1 MSAQAEGIGAPSHI
15 SLPFSQ
21 AQDIAVSKA
30 GGGHA
35 GRAACFLRTGARLQ
49 NRGRPD
55 IINQYHLPSGHN
67 EEVAYMPDLN
77 ELRKILLKVQKPA
90 RYTGGEPACV
100 FKDKKD
106 VQLRFAFCFPDTYE
120 VGMSFLGMKIL
131 YEILNDRREFW
142 CERVFMPWVDMKA
155 EMEQQ
160 GVPLYAL
167 ESKDPLSA
175 FDVVGFTLQ
184 YELSYTNIL
193 AMLQLGGIPLL
204 ASQRGEADPFVVAG
218 GPCACNAE
226 PLADFFDLFMLG
238 EGEVQLPDVCDAILA
253 GRKAGLSKHD
263 ILVKLAQIP
272 GVYVPSL
279 YDVSY
284 FPDGRVRKVEPRC
297 GAPAVVTKAILPDM
311 NAQPLPRNF
320 VVPMIGAV
328 HDRAQIEV
336 LRGCVRGCR
345 FCQAGFLYRPMRQR
359 DAGMLSAAGRTL
371 CENTG
376 YDEISLTSLSTSD
389 HGQLE
394 ELLDDMLE
402 WTGKEHVSMSLPSLR
417 IDNFSQ
423 SLVEKTSRV
432 RKSGLT
438 FAPEAGTQRLRDV
451 INKNVTMEEIE
462 KTCALAFDAGYTSV
476 KLYFMMGLPTET
488 LEDIEGIAQTAQR
501 VVELF
506 YQNPNR
512 PKGKSVQVSISVACF
527 VPKPHTPF
535 EFVPQDTQ
543 EVLREKQQHLLHS
556 VKSRKISISY
566 HDSRT
571 SFLEAVFAKG
581 DRRLGAV
588 LLEAFR
594 RGCYFDSWE
603 EHFHFDIWLQVFRD
617 MGVDPAFYANRALS
631 ADETLP
637 WDHLDYGVTKQ
648 YLIRE
653 YEKAMQARTTQP
665 CNRSCA
671 GCGANNLLGRA
682 CFDYR

>member
-1 MSAQAEGIGAPSHI
+1 
-15 SLPFSQ
+15 
-21 AQDIAVSKA
+21 
-30 GGGHA
+30 
-35 GRAACFLRTGARLQ
+35 
-49 NRGRPD
+49 
-55 IINQYHLPSGHN
+55 
-67 EEVAYMPDLN
+67 
-77 ELRKILLKVQKPA
+77 
-90 RYTGGEPACV
+90 
-100 FKDKKD
+100 
-106 VQLRFAFCFPDTYE
+106 
-120 VGMSFLGMKIL
+120 
-131 YEILNDRREFW
+131 
-142 CERVFMPWVDMKA
+142 MPWVDMKA
-155 EMEQQ
+155 EMERQNI
-160 GVPLYAL
+160 PLYAL
-167 ESKDPLSA
+167 ESKDPLSE

-204 ASQRGEADPFVVAG
+204 AGQRGEDAPFVVAG

-226 PLADFFDLFMLG
+226 PLADFFDLLMLG
-238 EGEVQLPDVCDAILA
+238 EGEVQLPDVCDTILE
-253 GRKAGLSKHD
+253 GRRAGLCKHD

-272 GVYVPSL
+272 GVYVPKL
-279 YDVSY
+279 YEVSY
-284 FPDGRVRKVEPRC
+284 LPDGRVEKVTPRC

-359 DAGMLSAAGRTL
+359 DAGMLSEAGRVL

-462 KTCALAFDAGYTSV
+462 KTCTLAFDAGYTSV

-543 EVLREKQQHLLHS
+543 EALQKKQQHLLHS
-556 VKSRKISISY
+556 VKSRKISVSY

-603 EHFHFDIWLQVFRD
+603 EHFRFDTWMQVFRD
-617 MGVDPAFYANRALS
+617 MGVDPAFYANRALGF
-631 ADETLP
+631 DETLP

-665 CNRSCA
+665 CNRACA

>member
-1 MSAQAEGIGAPSHI
+1 
-15 SLPFSQ
+15 
-21 AQDIAVSKA
+21 
-30 GGGHA
+30 
-35 GRAACFLRTGARLQ
+35 
-49 NRGRPD
+49 
-55 IINQYHLPSGHN
+55 
-67 EEVAYMPDLN
+67 MPDLN

-90 RYTGGEPACV
+90 RYTGGEPGCV

-204 ASQRGEADPFVVAG
+204 ASQRGETDPFVVAG

-238 EGEVQLPDVCDAILA
+238 EGEVQLPDVCDTILA
-253 GRKAGLSKHD
+253 GRKAGLSKRD

-284 FPDGRVRKVEPRC
+284 FPDGRVQKVEPRC

-462 KTCALAFDAGYTSV
+462 KTCTLAFDAGYTSV

-543 EVLREKQQHLLHS
+543 EALREKQQHLLHS
-556 VKSRKISISY
+556 VKSRKISVSY

-603 EHFHFDIWLQVFRD
+603 EHFHFDTWLQVFRD

>member
-1 MSAQAEGIGAPSHI
+1 
-15 SLPFSQ
+15 
-21 AQDIAVSKA
+21 
-30 GGGHA
+30 
-35 GRAACFLRTGARLQ
+35 
-49 NRGRPD
+49 
-55 IINQYHLPSGHN
+55 
-67 EEVAYMPDLN
+67 MPDLN
-77 ELRKILLKVQKPA
+77 ELRQALLKVQKPA
-90 RYTGGEPACV
+90 RYTGGEPGCV
-100 FKDKKD
+100 YKDKKD

-131 YEILNDRREFW
+131 YEILNDRKEFW

-155 EMEQQ
+155 EMERQNI
-160 GVPLYAL
+160 PLYAL
-167 ESKDPLSA
+167 ESKDPLSE

-204 ASQRGEADPFVVAG
+204 ASQRGEDAPFVVAG

-238 EGEVQLPDVCDAILA
+238 EGEVQLPDVCDTILE
-253 GRKAGLSKHD
+253 GRRAGLCKHD

-272 GVYVPSL
+272 GVYVPKL
-279 YDVSY
+279 YEVSY
-284 FPDGRVRKVEPRC
+284 LPDGRVEKVTPRC

-359 DAGMLSAAGRTL
+359 DAGMLSEAGRVL

-462 KTCALAFDAGYTSV
+462 KTCTLAFDAGYTSV

-543 EVLREKQQHLLHS
+543 EALQKKQQHLLHS
-556 VKSRKISISY
+556 VKSRKISVSY

-603 EHFHFDIWLQVFRD
+603 EHFRFDTWMQVFRD
-617 MGVDPAFYANRALS
+617 MRVDPAFYANRALGF
-631 ADETLP
+631 DETLP

-665 CNRSCA
+665 CNRACA

>member
-1 MSAQAEGIGAPSHI
+1 
-15 SLPFSQ
+15 
-21 AQDIAVSKA
+21 
-30 GGGHA
+30 
-35 GRAACFLRTGARLQ
+35 
-49 NRGRPD
+49 
-55 IINQYHLPSGHN
+55 
-67 EEVAYMPDLN
+67 MPDLN
-77 ELRKILLKVQKPA
+77 ELRQALLKVQKPA
-90 RYTGGEPACV
+90 RYTGGEPGCV
-100 FKDKKD
+100 YKDKKD

-131 YEILNDRREFW
+131 YEILNDRKEFW

-155 EMEQQ
+155 EMERQNI
-160 GVPLYAL
+160 PLYAL
-167 ESKDPLSA
+167 ESKDPLSE

-204 ASQRGEADPFVVAG
+204 ASQRGEDAPFVVAG

-238 EGEVQLPDVCDAILA
+238 EGEVQLPDVCDTILE
-253 GRKAGLSKHD
+253 GRRAGLCKHD

-272 GVYVPSL
+272 GVYVPKL
-279 YDVSY
+279 YEVSY
-284 FPDGRVRKVEPRC
+284 FPDGRVEKVTPRC

-359 DAGMLSAAGRTL
+359 DAGMLSEAGRVL

-462 KTCALAFDAGYTSV
+462 KTCNLAFDAGYTSV

-543 EVLREKQQHLLHS
+543 EALQKKQQHLLHS
-556 VKSRKISISY
+556 VKSRKISVSY

-581 DRRLGAV
+581 DRRLGVV

-603 EHFHFDIWLQVFRD
+603 EHFRFDTWMQVFRD
-617 MGVDPAFYANRALS
+617 MGVDPAFYANRALGF
-631 ADETLP
+631 DETLP

-665 CNRSCA
+665 CNRACA

>member
-1 MSAQAEGIGAPSHI
+1 
-15 SLPFSQ
+15 
-21 AQDIAVSKA
+21 
-30 GGGHA
+30 
-35 GRAACFLRTGARLQ
+35 
-49 NRGRPD
+49 
-55 IINQYHLPSGHN
+55 
-67 EEVAYMPDLN
+67 MPDLN
-77 ELRKILLKVQKPA
+77 ELRQALLKVQKPA
-90 RYTGGEPACV
+90 RYTGGEPGCV
-100 FKDKKD
+100 YKDKKD

-120 VGMSFLGMKIL
+120 VGMSFLGIKIL
-131 YEILNDRREFW
+131 YEILNDRKEFW

-155 EMEQQ
+155 EMERQNI
-160 GVPLYAL
+160 PLYAL
-167 ESKDPLSA
+167 ESKDPLSE

-204 ASQRGEADPFVVAG
+204 ASQRGEDAPFVVAG

-238 EGEVQLPDVCDAILA
+238 EGEVQLPDVCDTILE
-253 GRKAGLSKHD
+253 GRRAGLCKHD

-272 GVYVPSL
+272 GVYVPKL
-279 YDVSY
+279 YEVSY
-284 FPDGRVRKVEPRC
+284 LPDGRVEKVTPRC

-359 DAGMLSAAGRTL
+359 DAGMLSEAGRVL
-371 CENTG
+371 CDNTG
-376 YDEISLTSLSTSD
+376 YDEISLTRLSTSD

-462 KTCALAFDAGYTSV
+462 KTCTLAFDAGYTSV

-543 EVLREKQQHLLHS
+543 EALQKKQQHLLHS
-556 VKSRKISISY
+556 VKSRKISVSY

-603 EHFHFDIWLQVFRD
+603 EHFRFDTWMQVFRD
-617 MGVDPAFYANRALS
+617 MGVDPAFYANRALGF
-631 ADETLP
+631 DETLP

-665 CNRSCA
+665 CNRACA

>member
-1 MSAQAEGIGAPSHI
+1 
-15 SLPFSQ
+15 
-21 AQDIAVSKA
+21 
-30 GGGHA
+30 
-35 GRAACFLRTGARLQ
+35 
-49 NRGRPD
+49 
-55 IINQYHLPSGHN
+55 
-67 EEVAYMPDLN
+67 MPDLN
-77 ELRKILLKVQKPA
+77 ELRPALLKVQKPA
-90 RYTGGEPACV
+90 RYTGGEPGCV
-100 FKDKKD
+100 YKDKKD

-131 YEILNDRREFW
+131 YEILNDRKEFW

-155 EMEQQ
+155 EMERQNI
-160 GVPLYAL
+160 PLYAL
-167 ESKDPLSA
+167 ESKDPLSE

-193 AMLQLGGIPLL
+193 AMLQLGDIPLL
-204 ASQRGEADPFVVAG
+204 ASQRGEDAPFVVAG

-238 EGEVQLPDVCDAILA
+238 EGEVQLPDVCDTILE
-253 GRKAGLSKHD
+253 GRRAGLCKHD

-272 GVYVPSL
+272 GVYVPKL
-279 YDVSY
+279 YEVSY
-284 FPDGRVRKVEPRC
+284 LPDGRVEKVTPRC

-359 DAGMLSAAGRTL
+359 DAGMLSEAGRVL

-462 KTCALAFDAGYTSV
+462 KTCTLAFDAGYTSV

-543 EVLREKQQHLLHS
+543 EALQKKQQHLLHS
-556 VKSRKISISY
+556 VKSRKISVSY

-603 EHFHFDIWLQVFRD
+603 EHFHFDTWMQVFRD
-617 MGVDPAFYANRALS
+617 MGVDPAFYANRALGF
-631 ADETLP
+631 DETLP

-665 CNRSCA
+665 CNRACA

>member
-1 MSAQAEGIGAPSHI
+1 
-15 SLPFSQ
+15 
-21 AQDIAVSKA
+21 
-30 GGGHA
+30 
-35 GRAACFLRTGARLQ
+35 
-49 NRGRPD
+49 
-55 IINQYHLPSGHN
+55 
-67 EEVAYMPDLN
+67 MPDLN
-77 ELRKILLKVQKPA
+77 ELRQALLKVQKPA
-90 RYTGGEPACV
+90 RYTGGEPGCV
-100 FKDKKD
+100 YKDKKD

-131 YEILNDRREFW
+131 YEILNDRKEFW

-155 EMEQQ
+155 EMERQNI
-160 GVPLYAL
+160 PLYAL
-167 ESKDPLSA
+167 ESKDPLSE

-204 ASQRGEADPFVVAG
+204 AGQRGEDAPFVVAG

-238 EGEVQLPDVCDAILA
+238 EGEVQLPDVCDTILE
-253 GRKAGLSKHD
+253 GRRAGLCKHD

-272 GVYVPSL
+272 GVYVPKL
-279 YDVSY
+279 YEVSY
-284 FPDGRVRKVEPRC
+284 FPDGRVEKVTPRC

-359 DAGMLSAAGRTL
+359 DAGMLSEAGRVL

-462 KTCALAFDAGYTSV
+462 KTCTLAFDAGYTSV

-512 PKGKSVQVSISVACF
+512 PKGKSVQVSISMACF

-543 EVLREKQQHLLHS
+543 EALQKKQQHLLHS
-556 VKSRKISISY
+556 VKSRKISVSY

-603 EHFHFDIWLQVFRD
+603 EHFHFDTWMQVFRD
-617 MGVDPAFYANRALS
+617 MGVDPAFYANRALGF
-631 ADETLP
+631 DETLP

-665 CNRSCA
+665 CNRACA

>member
-1 MSAQAEGIGAPSHI
+1 ME
-15 SLPFSQ
+15 
-21 AQDIAVSKA
+21 
-30 GGGHA
+30 
-35 GRAACFLRTGARLQ
+35 
-49 NRGRPD
+49 
-55 IINQYHLPSGHN
+55 
-67 EEVAYMPDLN
+67 
-77 ELRKILLKVQKPA
+77 KV
-90 RYTGGEPACV
+90 T
-100 FKDKKD
+100 
-106 VQLRFAFCFPDTYE
+106 
-120 VGMSFLGMKIL
+120 
-131 YEILNDRREFW
+131 
-142 CERVFMPWVDMKA
+142 
-155 EMEQQ
+155 
-160 GVPLYAL
+160 
-167 ESKDPLSA
+167 
-175 FDVVGFTLQ
+175 
-184 YELSYTNIL
+184 
-193 AMLQLGGIPLL
+193 
-204 ASQRGEADPFVVAG
+204 
-218 GPCACNAE
+218 
-226 PLADFFDLFMLG
+226 
-238 EGEVQLPDVCDAILA
+238 
-253 GRKAGLSKHD
+253 
-263 ILVKLAQIP
+263 
-272 GVYVPSL
+272 
-279 YDVSY
+279 
-284 FPDGRVRKVEPRC
+284 PRC

-359 DAGMLSAAGRTL
+359 DAGMLSEAGRVL

-462 KTCALAFDAGYTSV
+462 KTCTLAFDAGYTSV

-543 EVLREKQQHLLHS
+543 EPCKEAAAPFAQC
-556 VKSRKISISY
+556 KSRKISVSY
-566 HDSRT
+566 RQPHQFSG
-571 SFLEAVFAKG
+571 AVFARDDG
-581 DRRLGAV
+581 LAPCCWSIPPRL
-588 LLEAFR
+588 LFR
-594 RGCYFDSWE
+594 
-603 EHFHFDIWLQVFRD
+603 Q
-617 MGVDPAFYANRALS
+617 
-631 ADETLP
+631 
-637 WDHLDYGVTKQ
+637 
-648 YLIRE
+648 
-653 YEKAMQARTTQP
+653 
-665 CNRSCA
+665 
-671 GCGANNLLGRA
+671 LGRA
-682 CFDYR
+682 FPF

>member
-1 MSAQAEGIGAPSHI
+1 
-15 SLPFSQ
+15 
-21 AQDIAVSKA
+21 
-30 GGGHA
+30 
-35 GRAACFLRTGARLQ
+35 
-49 NRGRPD
+49 
-55 IINQYHLPSGHN
+55 
-67 EEVAYMPDLN
+67 MPDLN
-77 ELRKILLKVQKPA
+77 ELRQALLKVQKPA
-90 RYTGGEPACV
+90 RYTGGEPGCV
-100 FKDKKD
+100 YKDKKD

-131 YEILNDRREFW
+131 YEILNDRKEFW

-155 EMEQQ
+155 EMERQNI
-160 GVPLYAL
+160 PLYAL
-167 ESKDPLSA
+167 ESKDPLSE

-204 ASQRGEADPFVVAG
+204 ASQRGEDAPFVVAG

-238 EGEVQLPDVCDAILA
+238 EGEVQLPDVCDTILE
-253 GRKAGLSKHD
+253 GRRAGLCKHD

-272 GVYVPSL
+272 GVYVPKL
-279 YDVSY
+279 YEVSY
-284 FPDGRVRKVEPRC
+284 LPDGRVEKVTPRC

-320 VVPMIGAV
+320 VVPRIGAV

-359 DAGMLSAAGRTL
+359 DAGMLSEAGRVL

-462 KTCALAFDAGYTSV
+462 KTCTLAFDAGYTSV

-543 EVLREKQQHLLHS
+543 EALQKKQQHLLHS
-556 VKSRKISISY
+556 VKSRKISVSY
-566 HDSRT
+566 HDSCT

-603 EHFHFDIWLQVFRD
+603 EHFRFDTWMQVFRD
-617 MGVDPAFYANRALS
+617 MGVDPAFYANRALGF
-631 ADETLP
+631 DETLP

-665 CNRSCA
+665 CNRACA

>member
-1 MSAQAEGIGAPSHI
+1 
-15 SLPFSQ
+15 
-21 AQDIAVSKA
+21 
-30 GGGHA
+30 
-35 GRAACFLRTGARLQ
+35 
-49 NRGRPD
+49 
-55 IINQYHLPSGHN
+55 
-67 EEVAYMPDLN
+67 MPDLN
-77 ELRKILLKVQKPA
+77 ELRQALLKVQKPA
-90 RYTGGEPACV
+90 RYTGGEPGCV
-100 FKDKKD
+100 YKDKKD

-131 YEILNDRREFW
+131 YEILNDRKEFW

-155 EMEQQ
+155 EMERQNI
-160 GVPLYAL
+160 PLYAL
-167 ESKDPLSA
+167 ESKDPLSE

-204 ASQRGEADPFVVAG
+204 ASQRGEDAPFVVAG

-238 EGEVQLPDVCDAILA
+238 EGEVQLPDVCDTILE
-253 GRKAGLSKHD
+253 GRRAGLCKHD

-272 GVYVPSL
+272 GVYVPKL
-279 YDVSY
+279 YEVSY
-284 FPDGRVRKVEPRC
+284 FPDGRVEKVTPRC

-359 DAGMLSAAGRTL
+359 DAGMLSEAGRVL

-417 IDNFSQ
+417 IDNISQ

-462 KTCALAFDAGYTSV
+462 KTCNLAFDAGYTSV

-543 EVLREKQQHLLHS
+543 EALQKKQQHLLHS
-556 VKSRKISISY
+556 VKSRKISVSY

-603 EHFHFDIWLQVFRD
+603 EHFRFDTWMQVFRD
-617 MGVDPAFYANRALS
+617 MGVDPAFYANRALGF
-631 ADETLP
+631 DETLP

-665 CNRSCA
+665 CNRACA

>member
-1 MSAQAEGIGAPSHI
+1 
-15 SLPFSQ
+15 
-21 AQDIAVSKA
+21 
-30 GGGHA
+30 
-35 GRAACFLRTGARLQ
+35 
-49 NRGRPD
+49 
-55 IINQYHLPSGHN
+55 
-67 EEVAYMPDLN
+67 MPDLN
-77 ELRKILLKVQKPA
+77 ELRQALLKVQKPA
-90 RYTGGEPACV
+90 RYTGGEPGCV
-100 FKDKKD
+100 YKDKKD

-131 YEILNDRREFW
+131 YEILNDRKEFW

-155 EMEQQ
+155 EMERQNI
-160 GVPLYAL
+160 PLYAL
-167 ESKDPLSA
+167 ESKDPLSE

-204 ASQRGEADPFVVAG
+204 ASQRGGDAPFVVAG

-238 EGEVQLPDVCDAILA
+238 EGEVQLPDVCDTILE
-253 GRKAGLSKHD
+253 GRRAGLCKHD

-272 GVYVPSL
+272 GVYVPKL
-279 YDVSY
+279 YEVSY
-284 FPDGRVRKVEPRC
+284 LPDGRVEKVTPRC

-359 DAGMLSAAGRTL
+359 DAGMLSEAGRVL

-462 KTCALAFDAGYTSV
+462 KTCTLAFDAGYTSV

-543 EVLREKQQHLLHS
+543 EALQKKQQHLLHS
-556 VKSRKISISY
+556 VKSRKISVSY

-603 EHFHFDIWLQVFRD
+603 EHFRFDTWMQVFRD
-617 MGVDPAFYANRALS
+617 MGVDPAFYANRALGF
-631 ADETLP
+631 DETLP

-665 CNRSCA
+665 CNRACA

>member
-1 MSAQAEGIGAPSHI
+1 
-15 SLPFSQ
+15 
-21 AQDIAVSKA
+21 
-30 GGGHA
+30 
-35 GRAACFLRTGARLQ
+35 
-49 NRGRPD
+49 
-55 IINQYHLPSGHN
+55 
-67 EEVAYMPDLN
+67 MPDLN
-77 ELRKILLKVQKPA
+77 ELRQALLKVQKPA
-90 RYTGGEPACV
+90 RYTGGEPGCV
-100 FKDKKD
+100 YKDKKD

-131 YEILNDRREFW
+131 YEILNDRKEFW

-155 EMEQQ
+155 EMERQNI
-160 GVPLYAL
+160 PLYAL
-167 ESKDPLSA
+167 ESKDPLSE

-204 ASQRGEADPFVVAG
+204 AGQRGEDAPFVVAG

-238 EGEVQLPDVCDAILA
+238 EGEVQLPDVCDTILE
-253 GRKAGLSKHD
+253 GRRAGLCKHD

-272 GVYVPSL
+272 GVYVPKL
-279 YDVSY
+279 YEVSY
-284 FPDGRVRKVEPRC
+284 LPDGRVEKVTPRC

-359 DAGMLSAAGRTL
+359 DAGMLSEAGRVL

-423 SLVEKTSRV
+423 SMVEKTSRV

-462 KTCALAFDAGYTSV
+462 KTCTLAFDAGYTSV

-543 EVLREKQQHLLHS
+543 EALQKKQQHLLHS
-556 VKSRKISISY
+556 VKSRKISVSY

-603 EHFHFDIWLQVFRD
+603 EHFRFDTWMQVFRD
-617 MGVDPAFYANRALS
+617 MGVDPAFYANRALGF
-631 ADETLP
+631 DETLP

-665 CNRSCA
+665 CNRACA

>member
-1 MSAQAEGIGAPSHI
+1 
-15 SLPFSQ
+15 
-21 AQDIAVSKA
+21 
-30 GGGHA
+30 
-35 GRAACFLRTGARLQ
+35 
-49 NRGRPD
+49 
-55 IINQYHLPSGHN
+55 
-67 EEVAYMPDLN
+67 MPDLN
-77 ELRKILLKVQKPA
+77 ELRQALLKVQKPA
-90 RYTGGEPACV
+90 RYTGGEPGCV
-100 FKDKKD
+100 YKDKKD

-131 YEILNDRREFW
+131 YEILNDRKEFW

-155 EMEQQ
+155 EMERQNI
-160 GVPLYAL
+160 PLYAL
-167 ESKDPLSA
+167 ESKDPLSE

-204 ASQRGEADPFVVAG
+204 ASQRGEDAPFVVAG

-238 EGEVQLPDVCDAILA
+238 EGEVQLPDVCDTILE
-253 GRKAGLSKHD
+253 GRRAGLCKHD

-272 GVYVPSL
+272 GVYLPKL
-279 YDVSY
+279 YEVSY
-284 FPDGRVRKVEPRC
+284 FPDGRVEKVTPRC

-359 DAGMLSAAGRTL
+359 DAGMLSEAGRVL

-462 KTCALAFDAGYTSV
+462 KTCTLAFDAGYTSV

-543 EVLREKQQHLLHS
+543 EALQKKQQHLLHS
-556 VKSRKISISY
+556 VKSRKISVSY

-603 EHFHFDIWLQVFRD
+603 EHFHFDTWMQVFRD
-617 MGVDPAFYANRALS
+617 MGVDPAFYANRALGF
-631 ADETLP
+631 DETLP

-653 YEKAMQARTTQP
+653 YEKAIQARTTQP
-665 CNRSCA
+665 CNRACA

>member
-1 MSAQAEGIGAPSHI
+1 
-15 SLPFSQ
+15 
-21 AQDIAVSKA
+21 
-30 GGGHA
+30 
-35 GRAACFLRTGARLQ
+35 
-49 NRGRPD
+49 
-55 IINQYHLPSGHN
+55 
-67 EEVAYMPDLN
+67 MPDLN
-77 ELRKILLKVQKPA
+77 ELRQALLKVQKPA
-90 RYTGGEPACV
+90 RYTGGEPGCV
-100 FKDKKD
+100 YKDKKD

-131 YEILNDRREFW
+131 YEILNDRKEFW

-155 EMEQQ
+155 EMERQNI
-160 GVPLYAL
+160 PLYAL
-167 ESKDPLSA
+167 ESKDPLSE

-204 ASQRGEADPFVVAG
+204 ASQRGEDAPFVVAG

-238 EGEVQLPDVCDAILA
+238 EGEVQLPDVCDTILE
-253 GRKAGLSKHD
+253 GRRAGLCKHD

-272 GVYVPSL
+272 GVYVPKL
-279 YDVSY
+279 YEVSY
-284 FPDGRVRKVEPRC
+284 LPDGRVEKVTPRC

-359 DAGMLSAAGRTL
+359 DAGMLSEAGRVL

-462 KTCALAFDAGYTSV
+462 KTCNLAFDAGYTSV

-543 EVLREKQQHLLHS
+543 EALQKKQQHLLHS
-556 VKSRKISISY
+556 VKSRKISVSY

-603 EHFHFDIWLQVFRD
+603 EHFHFDTWMQVFRD
-617 MGVDPAFYANRALS
+617 MGVDPAFYANRALGF
-631 ADETLP
+631 DETLP

-665 CNRSCA
+665 CNRACA

>member
-1 MSAQAEGIGAPSHI
+1 
-15 SLPFSQ
+15 
-21 AQDIAVSKA
+21 
-30 GGGHA
+30 
-35 GRAACFLRTGARLQ
+35 
-49 NRGRPD
+49 
-55 IINQYHLPSGHN
+55 
-67 EEVAYMPDLN
+67 MPDLN
-77 ELRKILLKVQKPA
+77 ELRQALLKVQKPA
-90 RYTGGEPACV
+90 RYTGGEPGCV
-100 FKDKKD
+100 YKDKKD

-131 YEILNDRREFW
+131 YEILNDRKEFW

-155 EMEQQ
+155 EMERQNI
-160 GVPLYAL
+160 PLYAL
-167 ESKDPLSA
+167 ESKDPLSE

-204 ASQRGEADPFVVAG
+204 AGQRGEDAPFVVAG

-238 EGEVQLPDVCDAILA
+238 EGEVQLPDVCDTILE
-253 GRKAGLSKHD
+253 GRRAGLCKHD

-272 GVYVPSL
+272 GVYVPKL
-279 YDVSY
+279 YEVSY
-284 FPDGRVRKVEPRC
+284 FPDGRVEKVTPRC

-359 DAGMLSAAGRTL
+359 DAGMLSEAGRVL

-462 KTCALAFDAGYTSV
+462 KTCTLAFDAGYTSV

-543 EVLREKQQHLLHS
+543 EALQKKQQHLLHS
-556 VKSRKISISY
+556 VKSRKISVSY

-581 DRRLGAV
+581 DRQLGAV

-603 EHFHFDIWLQVFRD
+603 EHFRFDTWMQVFRD
-617 MGVDPAFYANRALS
+617 MGVDPAFYANRALGF
-631 ADETLP
+631 DETLP

-665 CNRSCA
+665 CNRACA

>member
-1 MSAQAEGIGAPSHI
+1 
-15 SLPFSQ
+15 
-21 AQDIAVSKA
+21 
-30 GGGHA
+30 
-35 GRAACFLRTGARLQ
+35 
-49 NRGRPD
+49 
-55 IINQYHLPSGHN
+55 
-67 EEVAYMPDLN
+67 MPDLN
-77 ELRKILLKVQKPA
+77 ELRQALLKVQKPA
-90 RYTGGEPACV
+90 RYTGGEPGCV
-100 FKDKKD
+100 YKDKKD

-131 YEILNDRREFW
+131 YEILNDRKEFW

-155 EMEQQ
+155 EMERQNI
-160 GVPLYAL
+160 PLYAL
-167 ESKDPLSA
+167 ESKDPLSE

-204 ASQRGEADPFVVAG
+204 ASQRGEDAPFVVAG

-226 PLADFFDLFMLG
+226 PLADFFDFFMLG
-238 EGEVQLPDVCDAILA
+238 EGEVQLPDVCDTILE
-253 GRKAGLSKHD
+253 GRRAGLCKHD

-272 GVYVPSL
+272 GVYVPKL
-279 YDVSY
+279 YEVSY
-284 FPDGRVRKVEPRC
+284 FPDGRVEKVTPRC

-359 DAGMLSAAGRTL
+359 DAGMLSEAGRVL

-462 KTCALAFDAGYTSV
+462 KTCNLAFDAGYTSV

-543 EVLREKQQHLLHS
+543 EALQKKQQHLLHS
-556 VKSRKISISY
+556 VKSRKISVSY

-603 EHFHFDIWLQVFRD
+603 EHFRFDTWMQVFRD
-617 MGVDPAFYANRALS
+617 MGVDPAFYANRALGF
-631 ADETLP
+631 DETLP

-665 CNRSCA
+665 CNRACA

>member
-1 MSAQAEGIGAPSHI
+1 
-15 SLPFSQ
+15 
-21 AQDIAVSKA
+21 
-30 GGGHA
+30 
-35 GRAACFLRTGARLQ
+35 
-49 NRGRPD
+49 
-55 IINQYHLPSGHN
+55 
-67 EEVAYMPDLN
+67 MPDLN
-77 ELRKILLKVQKPA
+77 ELRQALLKVQKPA
-90 RYTGGEPACV
+90 RYTGGEPGCV
-100 FKDKKD
+100 YKDKKD

-131 YEILNDRREFW
+131 YEILNDRKEFW

-155 EMEQQ
+155 EMERQNI
-160 GVPLYAL
+160 PLYAL
-167 ESKDPLSA
+167 ESKDPLSE

-204 ASQRGEADPFVVAG
+204 ASQRGEDAPFVVAG

-238 EGEVQLPDVCDAILA
+238 EGEVQLPDVCDTILE
-253 GRKAGLSKHD
+253 GRRAGLCKHD

-272 GVYVPSL
+272 GVYVPKL
-279 YDVSY
+279 YEVSY
-284 FPDGRVRKVEPRC
+284 LPDGRVEKVTPRC

-359 DAGMLSAAGRTL
+359 DAGMLSEAGRVL

-423 SLVEKTSRV
+423 SMVEKTSRV

-462 KTCALAFDAGYTSV
+462 KTCTLAFDAGYTSV

-543 EVLREKQQHLLHS
+543 EALQKKQQHLLHS
-556 VKSRKISISY
+556 VKSRKISVSY
-566 HDSRT
+566 HDSCT

-603 EHFHFDIWLQVFRD
+603 EHFRFDTWMQVFRD
-617 MGVDPAFYANRALS
+617 MGVDPAFYANRALGF
-631 ADETLP
+631 DETLP

-665 CNRSCA
+665 CNRACA

>member
-1 MSAQAEGIGAPSHI
+1 
-15 SLPFSQ
+15 
-21 AQDIAVSKA
+21 
-30 GGGHA
+30 
-35 GRAACFLRTGARLQ
+35 
-49 NRGRPD
+49 
-55 IINQYHLPSGHN
+55 
-67 EEVAYMPDLN
+67 MPDLN
-77 ELRKILLKVQKPA
+77 ELRQALLKVQKPA
-90 RYTGGEPACV
+90 RYTGGEPGCV
-100 FKDKKD
+100 YKDKKD

-120 VGMSFLGMKIL
+120 MGMSFLGMKIL
-131 YEILNDRREFW
+131 YEILNDRKEFW

-155 EMEQQ
+155 EMERQNI
-160 GVPLYAL
+160 PLYAL
-167 ESKDPLSA
+167 ESKDPLSE

-204 ASQRGEADPFVVAG
+204 ASQRGEDAPFVVAG

-238 EGEVQLPDVCDAILA
+238 EGEVQLPDVCDTILE
-253 GRKAGLSKHD
+253 GRRAGLCKHD

-272 GVYVPSL
+272 GVYVPKL
-279 YDVSY
+279 YEVSY
-284 FPDGRVRKVEPRC
+284 FPDGRVEKVTPRC

-359 DAGMLSAAGRTL
+359 DAGMLSEAGRVL

-462 KTCALAFDAGYTSV
+462 KTCTLAFDAGYTSV

-543 EVLREKQQHLLHS
+543 EALQKQQQHLLHS
-556 VKSRKISISY
+556 VKSRKISVSY

-603 EHFHFDIWLQVFRD
+603 EHFHFDTWMQVFRD
-617 MGVDPAFYANRALS
+617 MGVDPAFYANRALGF
-631 ADETLP
+631 DETLP

-665 CNRSCA
+665 CNRACA

>member
-1 MSAQAEGIGAPSHI
+1 
-15 SLPFSQ
+15 
-21 AQDIAVSKA
+21 
-30 GGGHA
+30 
-35 GRAACFLRTGARLQ
+35 
-49 NRGRPD
+49 
-55 IINQYHLPSGHN
+55 
-67 EEVAYMPDLN
+67 MPDLN
-77 ELRKILLKVQKPA
+77 ELRQALLKVQKPA
-90 RYTGGEPACV
+90 RYTGGEPGCV
-100 FKDKKD
+100 YKDKKD

-131 YEILNDRREFW
+131 YEILNDRKEFW

-155 EMEQQ
+155 EMERQNI
-160 GVPLYAL
+160 PLYAL
-167 ESKDPLSA
+167 ESKDPLSE

-204 ASQRGEADPFVVAG
+204 ASQRGEDAPFVVAG

-238 EGEVQLPDVCDAILA
+238 EGEVQLPDVCDTILE
-253 GRKAGLSKHD
+253 GRRAGLCKHD

-272 GVYVPSL
+272 GVYVPKL
-279 YDVSY
+279 YEVSY
-284 FPDGRVRKVEPRC
+284 FPDGRVEKVTPRC

-359 DAGMLSAAGRTL
+359 DAGMLSEAGRVL

-423 SLVEKTSRV
+423 SMVEKTSRV

-462 KTCALAFDAGYTSV
+462 KTCTLAFDAGYTSV

-543 EVLREKQQHLLHS
+543 EALQKKQQHLLHS
-556 VKSRKISISY
+556 VKSRKISVSY

-603 EHFHFDIWLQVFRD
+603 EHFHFDTWMQVFRD
-617 MGVDPAFYANRALS
+617 MGVDPAFYANRALGF
-631 ADETLP
+631 DETLP

-665 CNRSCA
+665 CNRACA

>member
-1 MSAQAEGIGAPSHI
+1 
-15 SLPFSQ
+15 
-21 AQDIAVSKA
+21 
-30 GGGHA
+30 
-35 GRAACFLRTGARLQ
+35 
-49 NRGRPD
+49 
-55 IINQYHLPSGHN
+55 
-67 EEVAYMPDLN
+67 MPDLN
-77 ELRKILLKVQKPA
+77 ELRQALLKVQKPA
-90 RYTGGEPACV
+90 RYTGGEPGCV
-100 FKDKKD
+100 YKDKKD

-131 YEILNDRREFW
+131 YEILNDRKEFW

-155 EMEQQ
+155 EMERQNI
-160 GVPLYAL
+160 PLYAL
-167 ESKDPLSA
+167 ESKDPLSE

-204 ASQRGEADPFVVAG
+204 ASQRGEDAPFVVAG

-238 EGEVQLPDVCDAILA
+238 EGEVQLPDVCDTILE
-253 GRKAGLSKHD
+253 GRRAGLCKHD

-272 GVYVPSL
+272 GVYVPKL
-279 YDVSY
+279 YEVSY
-284 FPDGRVRKVEPRC
+284 FPDGRVEKVTPRC

-359 DAGMLSAAGRTL
+359 DAGMLSEAGRVL

-462 KTCALAFDAGYTSV
+462 KTCNLAFDAGYTSV

-543 EVLREKQQHLLHS
+543 EALQKKQQHLLHS
-556 VKSRKISISY
+556 VKSRKISVSY

-603 EHFHFDIWLQVFRD
+603 EHFRFDTWMQVFRD
-617 MGVDPAFYANRALS
+617 MGVDPAFYANRALGF
-631 ADETLP
+631 DETLP

-665 CNRSCA
+665 CNRACG

>member
-1 MSAQAEGIGAPSHI
+1 
-15 SLPFSQ
+15 
-21 AQDIAVSKA
+21 
-30 GGGHA
+30 
-35 GRAACFLRTGARLQ
+35 
-49 NRGRPD
+49 
-55 IINQYHLPSGHN
+55 
-67 EEVAYMPDLN
+67 MPDLN
-77 ELRKILLKVQKPA
+77 ELRQALLKVQKPA
-90 RYTGGEPACV
+90 RYTGGEPGCV
-100 FKDKKD
+100 YKDKKD

-131 YEILNDRREFW
+131 YEILNDRKEFW

-155 EMEQQ
+155 EMERQNI
-160 GVPLYAL
+160 PLYAL
-167 ESKDPLSA
+167 ESKDPLSE

-204 ASQRGEADPFVVAG
+204 ASQRGEDAPFVVAG

-238 EGEVQLPDVCDAILA
+238 EGEVQLPDVCDTILE
-253 GRKAGLSKHD
+253 GRRAGLCKHD

-272 GVYVPSL
+272 GVYVPKL
-279 YDVSY
+279 YEVSY
-284 FPDGRVRKVEPRC
+284 FPDGRVEKVTPRC

-359 DAGMLSAAGRTL
+359 DAGMLSEAGRVL

-462 KTCALAFDAGYTSV
+462 KTCTLAFDAGYTSV

-543 EVLREKQQHLLHS
+543 EALQKKQQHLLHS
-556 VKSRKISISY
+556 VKSRKISVSY

-571 SFLEAVFAKG
+571 RFLEAVFAKG

-603 EHFHFDIWLQVFRD
+603 EHFHFDTWMQVFRD
-617 MGVDPAFYANRALS
+617 MGVDPAFYANRALGF
-631 ADETLP
+631 DETLP

-665 CNRSCA
+665 CNRACA

>member
-1 MSAQAEGIGAPSHI
+1 MADSWEALERACGACRGCALAET
-15 SLPFSQ
+15 
-21 AQDIAVSKA
+21 
-30 GGGHA
+30 
-35 GRAACFLRTGARLQ
+35 RTNVVFGDGAR
-49 NRGRPD
+49 D
-55 IINQYHLPSGHN
+55 A
-67 EEVAYMPDLN
+67 E
-77 ELRKILLKVQKPA
+77 ILLV
-90 RYTGGEPACV
+90 GEGPGQHE
-100 FKDKKD
+100 D
-106 VQLRFAFCFPDTYE
+106 E
-120 VGMSFLGMKIL
+120 
-131 YEILNDRREFW
+131 
-142 CERVFMPWVDMKA
+142 
-155 EMEQQ
+155 Q
-160 GVPLYAL
+160 GVP
-167 ESKDPLSA
+167 
-175 FDVVGFTLQ
+175 FVG
-184 YELSYTNIL
+184 
-193 AMLQLGGIPLL
+193 P
-204 ASQRGEADPFVVAG
+204 AG
-218 GPCACNAE
+218 
-226 PLADFFDLFMLG
+226 
-238 EGEVQLPDVCDAILA
+238 
-253 GRKAGLSKHD
+253 K
-263 ILVKLAQIP
+263 
-272 GVYVPSL
+272 
-279 YDVSY
+279 
-284 FPDGRVRKVEPRC
+284 
-297 GAPAVVTKAILPDM
+297 
-311 NAQPLPRNF
+311 
-320 VVPMIGAV
+320 
-328 HDRAQIEV
+328 
-336 LRGCVRGCR
+336 
-345 FCQAGFLYRPMRQR
+345 
-359 DAGMLSAAGRTL
+359 
-371 CENTG
+371 
-376 YDEISLTSLSTSD
+376 
-389 HGQLE
+389 
-394 ELLDDMLE
+394 LLDDMLE

-462 KTCALAFDAGYTSV
+462 KTCNLAFDAGYTSV

-543 EVLREKQQHLLHS
+543 EALQKKQQHLLHS
-556 VKSRKISISY
+556 VKSRKISVSY

-603 EHFHFDIWLQVFRD
+603 EHFRFDTWMQVFRD
-617 MGVDPAFYANRALS
+617 MGVDPAFYANRALGF
-631 ADETLP
+631 DETLP

-665 CNRSCA
+665 CNRACA

>member
-1 MSAQAEGIGAPSHI
+1 
-15 SLPFSQ
+15 
-21 AQDIAVSKA
+21 
-30 GGGHA
+30 
-35 GRAACFLRTGARLQ
+35 
-49 NRGRPD
+49 
-55 IINQYHLPSGHN
+55 
-67 EEVAYMPDLN
+67 MPDLN
-77 ELRKILLKVQKPA
+77 ELRQALLKVQKPA
-90 RYTGGEPACV
+90 RYTGGEPGCV
-100 FKDKKD
+100 YKDKKD

-131 YEILNDRREFW
+131 YEILNDRKEFW

-155 EMEQQ
+155 EMERQNI
-160 GVPLYAL
+160 PLYAL
-167 ESKDPLSA
+167 ESKDPLSE

-204 ASQRGEADPFVVAG
+204 ASQRGEDAPFVVAG

-238 EGEVQLPDVCDAILA
+238 EGEVQLPDVCDTILE
-253 GRKAGLSKHD
+253 GRRAGLCKHD

-272 GVYVPSL
+272 GVYVPKL
-279 YDVSY
+279 YEVSY
-284 FPDGRVRKVEPRC
+284 LPDGRVEKVTPRC

-359 DAGMLSAAGRTL
+359 DAGMLSEAGRVL

-462 KTCALAFDAGYTSV
+462 KTCTLAFDAGHTSV

-543 EVLREKQQHLLHS
+543 EALQKKQQHLLHS
-556 VKSRKISISY
+556 VKSRKISVSY

-594 RGCYFDSWE
+594 RSWE
-603 EHFHFDIWLQVFRD
+603 EHFHFDTWMQVFRD
-617 MGVDPAFYANRALS
+617 MGVDPAFYANRALGF
-631 ADETLP
+631 DETLP

-665 CNRSCA
+665 CNRACA

>member
-1 MSAQAEGIGAPSHI
+1 
-15 SLPFSQ
+15 
-21 AQDIAVSKA
+21 
-30 GGGHA
+30 
-35 GRAACFLRTGARLQ
+35 
-49 NRGRPD
+49 
-55 IINQYHLPSGHN
+55 
-67 EEVAYMPDLN
+67 MPDLN
-77 ELRKILLKVQKPA
+77 ELRQALLKVQKPA
-90 RYTGGEPACV
+90 RYTGGEPGCV
-100 FKDKKD
+100 YKDKKD

-131 YEILNDRREFW
+131 YEILNDRKEFW

-155 EMEQQ
+155 EMERQNI
-160 GVPLYAL
+160 PLYAL
-167 ESKDPLSA
+167 ESKDPLSE

-204 ASQRGEADPFVVAG
+204 ASQRGEDAPFVVAG

-238 EGEVQLPDVCDAILA
+238 EGEVQLPDVCDTILE
-253 GRKAGLSKHD
+253 GRRAGLCKHD

-272 GVYVPSL
+272 GVYVPKL
-279 YDVSY
+279 YEVSY
-284 FPDGRVRKVEPRC
+284 FPDGRVEKVTPRC

-359 DAGMLSAAGRTL
+359 DAGMLSEAGRVL

-462 KTCALAFDAGYTSV
+462 KTCNLAFDAGYTSV

-543 EVLREKQQHLLHS
+543 EALQKKQQHLLHS
-556 VKSRKISISY
+556 VKSRKISVSY

-603 EHFHFDIWLQVFRD
+603 EHFRFDTWMQVFRD
-617 MGVDPAFYANRALS
+617 MGVGPAFYANRALGF
-631 ADETLP
+631 DETLP

-665 CNRSCA
+665 CNRACA